1 MDPVEERSHTV
12 IRRAAYECQEGLDET
27 QTDSH
32 KANEGVGV
40 VHQRL
45 SQTLTRNIA
54 QMEVASPVSDYLQL
68 QQDEDEAGDGER
80 PGQHHEVP
88 VPYEPLVQV
97 VTSPGGPGL
106 LVIPL
111 QSNNKNYTS
120 WSLFI

>member
-1 MDPVEERSHTV
+1 MTELLGADLMEHNILHNSIGITEALDILQRFYDIDNLDLRGDPHRK
-12 IRRAAYECQEGLDET
+12 Y
-27 QTDSH
+27 
-32 KANEGVGV
+32 
-40 VHQRL
+40 
-45 SQTLTRNIA
+45 IA
-54 QMEVASPVSDYLQL
+54 QMEADSPVSDYLQL
-68 QQDEDEAGDGER
+68 QQDEDEAGYGER

>member
-1 MDPVEERSHTV
+1 
-12 IRRAAYECQEGLDET
+12 
-27 QTDSH
+27 
-32 KANEGVGV
+32 
-40 VHQRL
+40 
-45 SQTLTRNIA
+45 
-54 QMEVASPVSDYLQL
+54 MEVASPVSDYLQL

-106 LVIPL
+106 FVIPL

>member
-1 MDPVEERSHTV
+1 MDE
-12 IRRAAYECQEGLDET
+12 A

-68 QQDEDEAGDGER
+68 QQDEDEAGNGER